1 MSKNVEKSKKV
12 KNIELNELSINSI
25 DKDDL
30 LINNEKDDIIKE
42 DTDLGFDGGEREEKK
57 GFKKIEFAQFFF
69 NNLYCKKCNKFNE
82 QEIIRI
88 CNEIIS
94 NYLSVESI
102 LYNQIMLQNLFKDYK
117 WNNQELNEV
126 DNNKLIIDLKELL

>member
-1 MSKNVEKSKKV
+1 MNRK
-12 KNIELNELSINSI
+12 
-25 DKDDL
+25 L
-30 LINNEKDDIIKE
+30 L
-42 DTDLGFDGGEREEKK
+42 
-57 GFKKIEFAQFFF
+57 EFV
-69 NNLYCKKCNKFNE
+69 
-82 QEIIRI
+82 
-88 CNEIIS
+88 NEIIS